1 MGNGKNT
8 DWKENALETLEN
20 SLYPIPS
27 ELNQLDW
34 KSDLSDK
41 SERLAEHLC
50 AFSNYKGGGYLV
62 YGVNND
68 ASFGLLTQDNI
79 EEIVRKL
86 ANIAKNNLSIAI
98 SIEHAVLEYQGHS
111 LLFVRIPEQVNKP
124 IYKRGRIYDA
134 YTRSGGSTMKMDEA
148 QIKYLIAESKGQSFE
163 KMIARKGLTKD
174 EVLTLLDYKKLYE
187 ILEKKPPKDNSLI
200 LDKLFDLG
208 YCVNGNEE
216 GLWDVTN
223 LGAIL
228 FAKSIKNF
236 EELSNRSVIVRIYD
250 GNNNLK
256 LLHEQVGTYG
266 YAVGFEGLVD
276 YIMANS
282 STEEIQSVRT
292 LEPTYPLVAI
302 REFVANALIHQ
313 DFAITGMPVTIEIFK
328 NRLVITNPGSPLGDI
343 NRLLDMPPRSRN
355 EELAQ
360 AMLLLNF
367 CERRGSGIDRAIA
380 GIEKMLLPAPKF
392 EKGTHYTRIKMF
404 PRKKLSEMTKQEK
417 IMACYQH
424 ACLSYESNKSINNQS
439 VRERFGMDRN
449 SSSVASRIISD
460 TLEANLIKLSDASIT
475 SKKYASYIPFY
486 G

>member
-174 EVLTLLDYKKLYE
+174 EVLTLLDY
-187 ILEKKPPKDNSLI
+187 
-200 LDKLFDLG
+200 
-208 YCVNGNEE
+208 
-216 GLWDVTN
+216 
-223 LGAIL
+223 
-228 FAKSIKNF
+228 
-236 EELSNRSVIVRIYD
+236 
-250 GNNNLK
+250 
-256 LLHEQVGTYG
+256 
-266 YAVGFEGLVD
+266 
-276 YIMANS
+276 
-282 STEEIQSVRT
+282 
-292 LEPTYPLVAI
+292 
-302 REFVANALIHQ
+302 
-313 DFAITGMPVTIEIFK
+313 
-328 NRLVITNPGSPLGDI
+328 
-343 NRLLDMPPRSRN
+343 
-355 EELAQ
+355 
-360 AMLLLNF
+360 
-367 CERRGSGIDRAIA
+367 
-380 GIEKMLLPAPKF
+380 
-392 EKGTHYTRIKMF
+392 
-404 PRKKLSEMTKQEK
+404 
-417 IMACYQH
+417 
-424 ACLSYESNKSINNQS
+424 
-439 VRERFGMDRN
+439 
-449 SSSVASRIISD
+449 
-460 TLEANLIKLSDASIT
+460 
-475 SKKYASYIPFY
+475 
-486 G
+486 